1 MNNLNY
7 YIFKKYVN
15 DKNVNFYLEKQYNI
29 NKITFIE
36 YLLLKNVSTSDIL
49 EKYLSNIKV
58 SITNKKYICNER
70 VFLNENILLD
80 LPLMKWLYFEK
91 FFTQSI
97 DLICNAIEMN
107 NYDLILFLEKDLID
121 KHNIYCILACKNNN
135 FKMLQFLN
143 SKGFPLCSECC
154 YKACENGNLEMLRW
168 LKKKKCKFNI
178 NQCCNISAMKNH
190 LNIFIWLKY
199 HKSFFHLF

>member
-36 YLLLKNVSTSDIL
+36 YLLLKNVSTTDIL

-168 LKKKKCKFNI
+168 LKKKKCKLNI

-199 HKSFFHLF
+199 KKSFFHLF

>member
-168 LKKKKCKFNI
+168 LKKKKCKLNI

-199 HKSFFHLF
+199 KKSFFHLF